1 MVIQELSHKMVVLW
15 QRVGIQPARTLA
27 TVSPMQADVRDSLQV
42 RGKFLFFFRIQV
54 EDETAI
60 LEMATIMLQI
70 HTPQRQPQF
79 LLDST
84 QCDV

>member
-1 MVIQELSHKMVVLW
+1 MRE
-15 QRVGIQPARTLA
+15 
-27 TVSPMQADVRDSLQV
+27 DVRDSLQV
-42 RGKFLFFFRIQV
+42 QGKFLFFFRFLV

-60 LEMATIMLQI
+60 LGMSTIMLQI
-70 HTPQRQPQF
+70 QTPQRQPQF